1 VTPTSR
7 LGPPLPP
14 RTKARPAW
22 HVVCFLTGVSGC
34 YYTGPMPDW
43 EENVPPRVLASNPPD
58 GESIVVGPDGRQV
71 MVVAHDPDPDD
82 VVTLTWWF
90 TRDGRI
96 PDATPFEGGSTV
108 TLPWDPALDGQD
120 LRCLV
125 YDDAGHDLQLSWPL
139 EVP

>member
-1 VTPTSR
+1 MQARRRWHAVCI
-7 LGPPLPP
+7 LPG
-14 RTKARPAW
+14 
-22 HVVCFLTGVSGC
+22 LSGC

-43 EENVPPRVLASNPPD
+43 EENVPPRILASNPPD
-58 GESIVVGPDGRQV
+58 GEALVVGPDGRQV
-71 MVVAHDPDPDD
+71 MVVVHDPDPDD

-120 LRCLV
+120 LRCLA
-125 YDDAGHDLQLSWPL
+125 YDEAGHDLQLSWPL